1 MMLMIGLI
9 VMGGFPRTVKELIQE
24 AVSELSK
31 KSKII
36 LISPEILQEDDSVD
50 IKAIAIENDNI
61 RVGRKVYFFME
72 DSENGSI

>member
-1 MMLMIGLI
+1 
-9 VMGGFPRTVKELIQE
+9 MGGFPRTVKELIQE

-36 LISPEILQEDDSVD
+36 LISPEILQKEDSVD

>member
-1 MMLMIGLI
+1 
-9 VMGGFPRTVKELIQE
+9 MGGFPRTVKELIQE

>member
-1 MMLMIGLI
+1 
-9 VMGGFPRTVKELIQE
+9 MGGFPRTVKELIQE

-36 LISPEILQEDDSVD
+36 LISPEILQEDDGVD
-50 IKAIAIENDNI
+50 IKAIAIENDTI

>member
-1 MMLMIGLI
+1 
-9 VMGGFPRTVKELIQE
+9 MGGFPRTVKELIQE

-36 LISPEILQEDDSVD
+36 LISPEILQKDDGVD

-61 RVGRKVYFFME
+61 HVGRKVYFFFKE